1 MKMSPEYKQTALQM
15 QPGIITAEGFLG
27 NDTRPL
33 VDIIQAD
40 EEQATRLNV
49 EWDKIAGHLQE
60 LYKAGKQGQERTI
73 EFIGKWNVKV
83 DESRGLL
90 PCPFKD
96 GLFHKHTILVTHKPS
111 GKQLLFSE
119 LSLHLLEKH
128 HFLQGKGSSFRM
140 ELSEIKTVLDL

>member
-1 MKMSPEYKQTALQM
+1 MKMSPQYKKAALQM

-27 NDTRPL
+27 DDTRPL

-40 EEQATRLNV
+40 EEQASRLDM
-49 EWDKIAGHLQE
+49 EWDHIAAHLKQ
-60 LYKAGKQGQERTI
+60 LYTAGKTAQECTT
-73 EFIGKWNVKV
+73 EVLGKWNVKV
-83 DESRGLL
+83 DEARGLL

-140 ELSEIKTVLDL
+140 DIPELKTVLDL